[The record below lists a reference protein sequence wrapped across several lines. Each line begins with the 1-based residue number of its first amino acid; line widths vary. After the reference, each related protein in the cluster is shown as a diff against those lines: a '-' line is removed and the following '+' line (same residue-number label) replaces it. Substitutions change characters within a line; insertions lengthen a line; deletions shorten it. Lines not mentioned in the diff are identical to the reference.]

1 MRRLYR
7 HLVALIPLTAFA
19 LFGQVPSSALAHAQ
33 DNKAAAVI
41 GEQISRPDPDAPA
54 VKIGG
59 PYTLIDQNGHVVT
72 DATYHGSYQLVFF
85 GFTYCPDICPT
96 GLQTMI
102 TALSLLPAP
111 VAEKVQP
118 ILITVDPARDTV
130 EKMKEYAAMFSPRL
144 VALTG
149 TETQIAAVAKAYKV
163 YYTQSRIE
171 GDEDEEA
178 YTVNHTSFYYL
189 MNPDGSYKTIFAPDI
204 EADAMAKQLNDIV
217 K

>member
-1 MRRLYR
+1 M
-7 HLVALIPLTAFA
+7 HLNRYQFFTIIALAALT
-19 LFGQVPSSALAHAQ
+19 LIGQGQLSAQAHAQ
-33 DNKAAAVI
+33 DSKAAAVI
-41 GEQISRPDPDAPA
+41 GEQTSRPDPSAPA

-59 PYTLIDQNGHVVT
+59 PYTLIDQNGRVVT
-72 DATYHGSYQLVFF
+72 DATYRGSYQLVFF

-111 VAEKVQP
+111 IAEKVQP

-130 EKMKEYAAMFSPRL
+130 EKMREYAAMFSPRL

-189 MNPDGSYKTIFAPDI
+189 MNPDGSYNTIFAPDI
-204 EADAMAKQLNDIV
+204 EADAMAKQLSSIV